1 MYFVLLTVHCYVDT
15 VSTLS
20 STWFVH
26 RSVNISAAWAVD
38 REFVHILGPSGTFR
52 ISCGMILNS
61 FCSLGCAL
69 GAPGVLRGA
78 SEARDEFS
86 KFVWESELSTS
97 AYSDNIWPT
106 GKISKKS
113 GQKHMCFSVES

>member
-1 MYFVLLTVHCYVDT
+1 M
-15 VSTLS
+15 
-20 STWFVH
+20 
-26 RSVNISAAWAVD
+26 NISAAWAVD

-52 ISCGMILNS
+52 ISCGMMLNS

-106 GKISKKS
+106 GKISKKKKWS
-113 GQKHMCFSVES
+113 KTYLFFFRKLIARASRLARERRDPHQLRI